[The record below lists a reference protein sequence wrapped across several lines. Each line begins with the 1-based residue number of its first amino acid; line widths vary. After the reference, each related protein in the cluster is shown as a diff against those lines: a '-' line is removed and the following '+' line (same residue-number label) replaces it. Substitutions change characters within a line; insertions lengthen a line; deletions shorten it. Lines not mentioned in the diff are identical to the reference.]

1 MKHRCLEAPEIYT
14 PDSKAYNLTIDDI
27 ASALNITRRSV
38 FGMLKD
44 DLFPLPAK
52 RGRRHY
58 FSFAEVAAYLRRR
71 IRNPLTEK
79 QLAGLARAAGSAAAR
94 PMALHSS
101 EILNPNPQT

>member
-1 MKHRCLEAPEIYT
+1 MRHRYLTTPEVCT
-14 PDSKAYNLTIDDI
+14 RDNKTYNLTIDDI
-27 ASALNITRRSV
+27 ASALGITRRSV

-44 DLFPLPAK
+44 DLFPLPVK

-71 IRNPLTEK
+71 IRNPLTEE

>member
-1 MKHRCLEAPEIYT
+1 MKHKYLRAPEVLT
-14 PDSKAYNLTIDDI
+14 RNSKVYNLTIDDI
-27 ASALNITRRSV
+27 ASALSITRRAV
-38 FGMLKD
+38 FDMLQD
-44 DLFPLPAK
+44 EAFPLPAK

-58 FSFAEVAAYLRRR
+58 FSLAEVAAYLRRR

-79 QLAGLARAAGSAAAR
+79 QLAGLARAAGSAAAC